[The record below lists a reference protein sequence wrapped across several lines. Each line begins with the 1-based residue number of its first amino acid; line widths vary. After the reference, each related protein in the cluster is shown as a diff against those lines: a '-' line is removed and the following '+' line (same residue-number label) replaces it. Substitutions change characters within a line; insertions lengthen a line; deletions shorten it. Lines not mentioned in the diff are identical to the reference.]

1 MTSVSRSHKRKGVSL
16 KKELLPIPDK
26 RYFSISETARL
37 CGVKAY
43 ILRFWEQEFS
53 QLKPDKRRGNRRYY
67 QYQDLLLVRQIRK
80 LLYEDGFTIEGARA
94 QLSGDLK
101 EATKESL
108 TDEVTSHFIAELEAL
123 LQNLKSATAA

>member
-1 MTSVSRSHKRKGVSL
+1 MTAAVKTHKRKGVTL

-37 CGVKAY
+37 CGVKPY

-67 QYQDLLLVRQIRK
+67 QYKDLLLVRQIRK
-80 LLYEDGFTIEGARA
+80 LLYEDGFTIEGARV
-94 QLSGDLK
+94 QLTGDVH

-108 TDEVTSHFIAELEAL
+108 LDEVASRILVDLESL
-123 LQNLKSATAA
+123 LQSLKTVAAQ

>member
-1 MTSVSRSHKRKGVSL
+1 MTSASRSQKRKGVSQR
-16 KKELLPIPDK
+16 KELPPIPDK

-37 CGVKAY
+37 CGVKPY

-94 QLSGDLK
+94 QLSGGLK
-101 EATKESL
+101 EATKESYV
-108 TDEVTSHFIAELEAL
+108 DEVRTHLIADLEAL
-123 LQNLKSATAA
+123 LENLKSVEAA

>member
-1 MTSVSRSHKRKGVSL
+1 MTSHLRGHKRKGVSL

-67 QYQDLLLVRQIRK
+67 QYEDLLLVRQIRK

-94 QLSGDLK
+94 QLSGGIK
-101 EATKESL
+101 TATKESYF
-108 TDEVTSHFIAELEAL
+108 DDVASKIISELEL
-123 LQNLKSATAA
+123 LLHSLKSVKPA

>member
-1 MTSVSRSHKRKGVSL
+1 MTSVLRTHKRKGVSV
-16 KKELLPIPDK
+16 KNELPPIPDK

-80 LLYEDGFTIEGARA
+80 LLYEDGFTIDGARA
-94 QLSGDLK
+94 QLSGDIK
-101 EATKESL
+101 EATKESYTDDL
-108 TDEVTSHFIAELEAL
+108 TTRLISDLEML
-123 LQNLKSATAA
+123 LQSLKSIEAI

>member
-1 MTSVSRSHKRKGVSL
+1 MTSVTRSQKRKGVSL
-16 KKELLPIPDK
+16 KKELPPIPDK

-43 ILRFWEQEFS
+43 ILRFWEQEFL

-80 LLYEDGFTIEGARA
+80 LLYDDGFTIEGARA
-94 QLSGDLK
+94 QLTGGVK
-101 EATKESL
+101 EVTKE
-108 TDEVTSHFIAELEAL
+108 TFVDEVHTHLIADLEAL
-123 LQNLKSATAA
+123 LENLKSVEAA

>member
-1 MTSVSRSHKRKGVSL
+1 MTSASRSQKRKGVSF
-16 KKELLPIPDK
+16 KKELPPIPDK

-80 LLYEDGFTIEGARA
+80 LLYENGFTIEGARS
-94 QLSGDLK
+94 QLTGGLR
-101 EATKESL
+101 EATKESYV
-108 TDEVTSHFIAELEAL
+108 DEVRAHLIADLEAL
-123 LQNLKSATAA
+123 LENLKSVAA

>member
-1 MTSVSRSHKRKGVSL
+1 MTSMSRSQKRKGVSQ
-16 KKELLPIPDK
+16 KKELPPIPDK

-43 ILRFWEQEFS
+43 ILRFWEQEFT

-80 LLYEDGFTIEGARA
+80 LLYDDGFTIEGARA

-101 EATKESL
+101 VATKESL
-108 TDEVTSHFIAELEAL
+108 VDEVTSHLIVDLEAL
-123 LQNLKSATAA
+123 LENLKSIEAA